1 MKRKKLMGWKRMA
14 AFAMAL
20 SLTLGDGTS
29 VGVMAAQV
37 SDTKAAVEAT
47 TEVAEENV
55 SEAAAEVTTESAETE
70 EAEAEVTE
78 TTESTGENKSA
89 EQVSVTTPGK
99 IVNLRKETEAGNG
112 ETDQSELTWDADQA
126 AKGYQIRVVDAGGVE
141 YAEGTRSYTN
151 AAGEVKEDLDYYST
165 SGNTVDLDNL
175 RWNVQG
181 YKADG
186 NGGFTAAVDEKDNQL
201 EIKNNTAYTIQ
212 VRAYNYND
220 GAYAFGEWSD
230 ADSYN
235 FPAKETKAEAVT
247 GLIKNNEDGSVSI
260 EYQLGNNSAV
270 EMEIKDASGR
280 EYFSY
285 ASVKEDGT
293 MEGTYYSDSSS
304 SIDPSDVNA
313 YVFEVK
319 NENGSTYTQIVKD
332 AEGNEVQA
340 FKAGETYTVR
350 LRGAAGTGTEKTVSD
365 WSQALTVTVPETAVP
380 AVTGQLKYD
389 IDEEEVSWNEVT
401 GAAGYE
407 VELKDAAGNWYNTY
421 GNEYDKTTD
430 TYKTQLKNFST
441 SSTSLYVGNRNVYEL
456 SAEGDAVEKKD
467 EQGNTI
473 VSGKA
478 GTSYTV
484 RVRAYNYK
492 KNSSEKQYSE
502 WSAPLTYT
510 VAGVTAPGK
519 VTGVKVSND
528 RYYDEEDDTYYY
540 SGIRASWN
548 EESEQYGSD
557 YQVEIKDA
565 SGRLYTNYPS
575 YTSATKT
582 YDYNNYP
589 STSGTSQRLTGFRS
603 YVEQDGKPVAVINT
617 KTGEAV
623 TSMEKGQ
630 TYTIRVRA
638 SRTVDGQTVYGDWS
652 DAYTYTVPTGDQ
664 TEGVNAK
671 PAKVT
676 GVWIQTEADEDQN
689 IYAPRI
695 RWNDIENVA
704 RYDVEIKDSKGNLYS
719 YSPDYYNN
727 AYHTD
732 YISTGVNSN
741 DIYDFSGCYS
751 YTENGEKI
759 LDAAGNPLETF
770 TQGETYTIRVR
781 AVNRYR
787 VYDQTAQKWGEYT
800 QYDGDWSD
808 PVTFKPTGKVAALTG
823 LKLSRQDE
831 AYYYFSYN
839 YNVDN
844 FNGNVYYQ
852 IATAADFADASLVKD
867 WTQASSSYSE
877 NKLAIS
883 KTDSSLKPATTYY
896 VRVVASNY
904 GAPYASMEKSR
915 YESIMATAASTS
927 FTTIAQKTPKNITGL
942 KVYSESGDGY
952 QLRFKSVLDAEN
964 GDYYE
969 IQFANDANS
978 ANWSTLTKNNSWIE
992 KDSLPEGKSYLRA
1005 VAYVNVYNET
1015 TQEYEKVYGQPS
1027 NVITIKK
1034 NTVTTTAIGKIAL
1047 AEESKDAYTF
1057 SYSGALRLDED
1068 VQIWYSDSKKF
1079 ETNQNGAT
1087 TDYFEYSANKNKKIS
1102 LSKGSLIPGKTYYVK
1117 LRTVNTSATKA
1128 EEKYS
1133 KFSNV
1138 VKVKAAVPEISVG
1151 CNYVTKDS
1159 ITLTMSGNG
1168 YVTGYEIQKKSV
1180 KNKKT
1185 VWTTLAQTASPSYTD
1200 SKLKADTTYS
1210 YRVRPYFFNTD
1221 TNKTVK
1227 GTWEYCEAMTGW
1239 GGALKLHAKAAS
1251 KTSVKLDWSKISGA
1265 KGYEVYKYVGGSS
1278 TTQIVNGEGNAY
1290 SKYKLIA
1297 DLSSSK
1303 QSYTDKSL
1311 TSGMTYYYIVK
1322 AYKMV
1327 DNKKVYVESAKS
1339 VTLDFVL
1346 TQVNKYQTSN
1356 GKVTVAWNPVYE
1368 AKGYLIE
1375 KQDNASGKWSTY
1387 KKIKK
1392 ASTSSYTFPSTKDT
1406 EGISYRIRAYSGNNY
1421 TNAIS
1426 VTVNPVLAAPTKVTA
1441 KATKNGIKVSWK
1453 AVKGADYYKVYRTEK
1468 KDGIY
1473 NKDTKSYIYDGA
1485 TEIGTYV
1492 KDSSKISGY
1501 RLRTADD
1508 MNVTSVEDREITYS
1522 VNGVKDIVLAD
1533 GPASGVKYY
1542 YYVVACKKD
1551 NSTNGYV
1558 YSNDDSEYYT
1568 SGASQAA
1575 SATFK
1580 EAKPAATSITK
1591 ATSKSKNVTL
1601 KYKASKTAAGYEI
1614 ERSTNKKKGF
1624 TTIKDVKDSTTVT
1637 YVDKNSKKNVLKKGK
1652 TYYYRVR
1659 AYKYNDDGS
1668 KVYSGYS
1675 KVKAVKIK

>member
-29 VGVMAAQV
+29 VGVVAAQV
-37 SDTKAAVEAT
+37 SDTQAAVETT
-47 TEVAEENV
+47 TEVATETV
-55 SEAAAEVTTESAETE
+55 SESEAEVTTETAETE
-70 EAEAEVTE
+70 AAEAEVTE

-99 IVNLRKETEAGNG
+99 IVNLRKETEAENG
-112 ETDQSELTWDADQA
+112 ETDQSQLTWDADQA

-165 SGNTVDLDNL
+165 DENALDLDEL
-175 RWNVQG
+175 RWNSLRG

-186 NGGFTAAVDEKDNQL
+186 NGGFTTVVDENGNQLRIKDN
-201 EIKNNTAYTIQ
+201 TTYTIQ
-212 VRAYNYND
+212 VRAYNDND
-220 GAYAFGEWSD
+220 GVTAFGEWSD
-230 ADSYN
+230 ADTYN
-235 FPAKETKAEAVT
+235 FPRKEDKAEAVT
-247 GLIKNNEDGSVSI
+247 GIVKTKENGNVSI
-260 EYQLGNNSAV
+260 EYQRGNNSSV
-270 EMEIKDASGR
+270 EMEITDASGR
-280 EYFSY
+280 QYYSY
-285 ASVKEDGT
+285 EPGVNPDGT
-293 MEGTYYSDSSS
+293 INGVYYSNSTG
-304 SIDPSDVNA
+304 SINPTSVNA
-313 YVFEVK
+313 YTYEVVK
-319 NENGSTYTQIVKD
+319 DADGNTYTQKVKD
-332 AEGNEVQA
+332 TDGNPLKA
-340 FKAGETYTVR
+340 FNAGETYTVR
-350 LRGAAGTGTEKTVSD
+350 LRGVGYGTEKTTSD

-421 GNEYDKTTD
+421 GDEYDKTTD

-441 SSTSLYVGNRNVYEL
+441 SSTSLSVGDENVYEL

-478 GTSYTV
+478 GTTYTV

-519 VTGVKVSND
+519 VTGVKVSETEATWD
-528 RYYDEEDDTYYY
+528 
-540 SGIRASWN
+540 

-589 STSGTSQRLTGFRS
+589 STSGTSQDLTDFRT

-617 KTGEAV
+617 KTGKEV

-638 SRTVDGQTVYGDWS
+638 SRTVDGQTVYGEWS

-676 GVWIQTEADEDQN
+676 GVWIQTEADADQN
-689 IYAPRI
+689 IYAPTI

-704 RYDVEIKDSKGNLYS
+704 RYDVEVKDSKGNLYS
-719 YSPDYYNN
+719 NSPDYYNN
-727 AYHTD
+727 AYHTN
-732 YISTGVNSN
+732 YIDTDSN
-741 DIYDFSGCYS
+741 INNIYSFSNAYS
-751 YTENGEKI
+751 YTENGEKL
-759 LDAAGNPLETF
+759 LDTAGNPLQTF
-770 TQGETYTIRVR
+770 VQGETYTIRVR

-787 VYDQTAQKWGEYT
+787 IYDQTAQKWSEYT

-808 PVTFKPTGKVAALTG
+808 PVTFKPTGKVTALTG

-831 AYYYFSYN
+831 DYYYFSYN

-844 FNGNVYYQ
+844 FKGNVFYQ

-867 WTQASSSYSE
+867 WTQASNAYSK

-927 FTTIAQKTPKNITGL
+927 FTTIAQKTPKNIKGL

-952 QLRFKSVLDAEN
+952 QLRFNSVLDVEN

-978 ANWSTLTKNNSWIE
+978 ANWSKLTDNDRWIE

-1005 VAYVNVYNET
+1005 VAYVNVYNEA
-1015 TQEYEKVYGQPS
+1015 TQKYEKVYGQPS

-1047 AEESKDAYTF
+1047 VEESKDAYTF

-1079 ETNQNGAT
+1079 ETNQNGT
-1087 TDYFEYSANKNKKIS
+1087 TTNYTEYSANKNKKIS
-1102 LSKGSLIPGKTYYVK
+1102 LSKNELIPGKTYYVK

-1138 VKVKAAVPEISVG
+1138 VKVKAAVPEISVD
-1151 CNYVTKDS
+1151 CSYVTKDS
-1159 ITLTMSGNG
+1159 ITLTMSGDE

-1227 GTWEYCEAMTGW
+1227 GAWEYCEAMTGW

-1265 KGYEVYKYVGGSS
+1265 KGYEVYKYVGGSDA
-1278 TTQIVNGEGNAY
+1278 TEIVNGEGNAF
-1290 SKYKLIA
+1290 SKYKLVA

-1303 QSYTDKSL
+1303 KSYTDKGL
-1311 TSGMTYYYIVK
+1311 TSGMTYYYVVK

-1327 DNKKVYVESAKS
+1327 GNKKVYVESRQN
-1339 VTLDFVL
+1339 VTLDFEL
-1346 TQVNKYQTSN
+1346 TKVNQYQKAN
-1356 GKVTVAWNPVYE
+1356 GKVTVTWNPVYE

-1375 KQDNASGKWSTY
+1375 KLDSASGKWNKY
-1387 KKIKK
+1387 KTIKK
-1392 ASTSSYTFPSTKDT
+1392 AATSSYTFPSTKDT
-1406 EGISYRIRAYSGNNY
+1406 EGVTYRIRAYSGKNY
-1421 TNAIS
+1421 TNSIGVS
-1426 VTVNPVLAAPTKVTA
+1426 VKPVLAAPTKVTA

-1453 AVKGADYYKVYRTEK
+1453 AVKGADYYKVYRTEV
-1468 KDGIY
+1468 KDGVY
-1473 NKDTKSYIYDGA
+1473 NKDTKSYNYFGA
-1485 TEIGTYV
+1485 TEVGTFV
-1492 KDSSKISGY
+1492 KDSSKVSGY

-1508 MNVTSVEDREITYS
+1508 MKVTSVEDRKITYS
-1522 VNGVKDIVLAD
+1522 ANGVKDIVLAD

-1551 NSTNGYV
+1551 NSTDGYV
-1558 YSNDDSEYYT
+1558 HSNDDSAFYI
-1568 SGASQAA
+1568 SGASKAA

-1591 ATSKSKNVTL
+1591 ATSKSKKVTL
-1601 KYKASKTAAGYEI
+1601 KYKASKTADGYEI

-1624 TTIKDVKDSTTVT
+1624 TAIKDVNKAKTVT

-1668 KVYSGYS
+1668 KVYSKYS